1 MHNPASSALQKP
13 ACHQHRQ
20 LSGVCSLL
28 QKRAKE
34 KPKGR
39 CWHGTALARFLH
51 TPQSTPKPY
60 WHQIPFPHRHQS
72 WCCSFVKLEAEK
84 QAPSSTRVAGA
95 RLRGTR
101 AQTGGHRLQQ
111 ASPPKAWAELVVP
124 NHAPASSTPLAPSHV
139 PLVQELSLSLSSHN
153 SHKQATAV
161 RRTWGSR
168 LAGAPHAPCALLVQA
183 AASASSSLISRVA
196 VNKELRELNFN
207 KLQTEAVPRIVPV
220 LKFSASINTVCHG
233 PARWR
238 PSSVDTWRKGSRHPA
253 VRAGQG
259 PSFPAATWR
268 G

>member
-1 MHNPASSALQKP
+1 MALRSP
-13 ACHQHRQ
+13 AC
-20 LSGVCSLL
+20 S
-28 QKRAKE
+28 
-34 KPKGR
+34 
-39 CWHGTALARFLH
+39 
-51 TPQSTPKPY
+51 TPPRSTPKPY

-111 ASPPKAWAELVVP
+111 ASPPKAWAELVIP

-139 PLVQELSLSLSSHN
+139 PLVQGLSLSLSSHN